1 MYFIISTA
9 LLIILEFI
17 IEPFFR
23 IRKRIIDKLGGHPT
37 VISVFII
44 IVFIITAN
52 IYYLLINQFSSID
65 QRIFAFSCITILIY
79 FIPKKYDNANI

>member
-17 IEPFFR
+17 IEPFFK
-23 IRKRIIDKLGGHPT
+23 IRKKINDKLGCYST

-44 IVFIITAN
+44 VAS
-52 IYYLLINQFSSID
+52 IYYLLINQFPSID
-65 QRIFAFSCITILIY
+65 QRIFAFSCIAILIY
-79 FIPKKYDNANI
+79 LIPKKYDNPNI